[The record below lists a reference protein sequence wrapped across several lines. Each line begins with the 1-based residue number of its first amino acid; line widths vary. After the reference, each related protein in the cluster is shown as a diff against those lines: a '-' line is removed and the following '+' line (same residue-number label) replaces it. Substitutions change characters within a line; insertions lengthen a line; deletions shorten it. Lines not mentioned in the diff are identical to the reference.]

1 MGLKKQSFNEKS
13 QDFELMKEISEQ
25 EKDEN
30 NNAGWWKQ
38 LYPFINRFRHI
49 LWLIIITVGLAS
61 FLILIPAPVR
71 TELFNSLF
79 TQRRLAGMLLLF
91 CLLALSLLWSYG
103 QQIDIWA
110 FLYFNFH
117 GSRPKWLDTIMLAL
131 TQGGNGLTALG
142 FALFFYLW
150 DFRILAYTLVLG
162 TLTLWLVVE
171 FVKAIIQR
179 ARPFE
184 GLTQTRVVGLRA
196 IGRSF
201 PSGHTSQAFFLAAL
215 LVQYFQVGLTL
226 AILLYGAATIVGITR
241 MYVGAHY
248 PRDVLAGT
256 ILGSLWGILGAIIAL
271 QLLR

>member
-1 MGLKKQSFNEKS
+1 MRETN
-13 QDFELMKEISEQ
+13 EQ
-25 EKDEN
+25 EKKESN
-30 NNAGWWKQ
+30 ILGWWRQ
-38 LYPFINRFRHI
+38 FYPFFNRFRHI
-49 LWLIIITVGLAS
+49 FWLIIISIGLAG
-61 FLILIPAPVR
+61 FLILMPAYLR
-71 TELFNSLF
+71 TELLNSLF

-91 CLLALSLLWSYG
+91 GLLALSLLWSFG
-103 QQIDIWA
+103 QRIDIWA

-117 GSRPKWLDTIMLAL
+117 GSRPKWLDMIMLAL

-142 FALFFYLW
+142 IALFFYLW
-150 DFRILAYTLVLG
+150 GFRILAYTLVFG

-201 PSGHTSQAFFLAAL
+201 PSGHTSQAFFLVTL
-215 LVQYFQVGLTL
+215 LAQYFQVGLIL
-226 AILLYGAATIVGITR
+226 AILLYGAATMVGITR

-256 ILGSLWGILGAIIAL
+256 ILGSLWGILGAIIAA
-271 QLLR
+271 QLMM